1 MSVTTWNTAPDYDQW
16 GSDTSWNCDDWIM
29 WHKLL
34 KAKFGQNKAN
44 FMWNY
49 AYAQSGTL
57 SSNLDCR
64 TLNSSFRKYVSD
76 NQLNPY
82 ANAGLLTPVLQGAG
96 TVQDVAGGIFSGISS
111 FFSGNTVKTILN
123 IALIGGVAF
132 GGFYIYKNFKK

>member
-16 GSDTSWNCDDWIM
+16 GVDSSWSCDDWIM

-34 KAKFGQNKAN
+34 KDKFGANKAN
-44 FMWNY
+44 LMWNY

-64 TLNSSFRKYVSD
+64 TTNSTFRKYVVD
-76 NQLNPY
+76 NELNPY
-82 ANAGLLTPVLQGAG
+82 ANAGLLAPVLQGAG
-96 TVQDVAGGIFSGISS
+96 AIQDVAGGVFSGASS

-123 IALIGGVAF
+123 LALIGGIVF
-132 GGFYIYKNFKK
+132 SGLYIYKNIKK